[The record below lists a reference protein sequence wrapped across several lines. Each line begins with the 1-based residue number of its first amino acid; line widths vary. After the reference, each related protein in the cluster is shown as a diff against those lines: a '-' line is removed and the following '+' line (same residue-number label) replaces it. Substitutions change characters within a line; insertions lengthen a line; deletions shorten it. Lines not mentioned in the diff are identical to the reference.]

1 MMATPL
7 LVETVRIEP
16 GTPDRLGA
24 VMAVMDGAFGNEF
37 GEAWTRSQLS
47 GILPMAGVF
56 LMLALDSSGDEVVGF
71 SLVRTVA
78 DEAELL
84 LIAVL
89 PSHHRRGIGRMLL
102 DQFLEDARENGLKR
116 VHLEVR
122 DGNPAIAMY
131 RAAGF
136 SPVGRRRNYYH
147 GPDGKRYHAITL
159 AYEL

>member
-1 MMATPL
+1 MATPAL
-7 LVETVRIEP
+7 AENVRIER
-16 GTPDRLGA
+16 GSADRIDA
-24 VMAVMDGAFGNEF
+24 VMTIMDAAFGDAF

-47 GILPMAGVF
+47 GILPMGGVA
-56 LMLALDSSGDEVVGF
+56 MTLATDRDSGAEVGF

-89 PSHHRRGIGRMLL
+89 PQWQRRGVGKLLL
-102 DQFLEDARENGLKR
+102 DDFVNNARSSGISR

-122 DGNPAIAMY
+122 DGNPAVGMY
-131 RAAGF
+131 RTAGF

-147 GPDGKRYHAITL
+147 AVSGKTYDAITL
-159 AYEL
+159 ARDL

>member
-1 MMATPL
+1 MATPAL
-7 LVETVRIEP
+7 IDDIRVGP
-16 GTPDRLGA
+16 GSAEHIDE
-24 VMAVMDGAFGNEF
+24 VMAVMDGAFGDKF

-56 LMLALDSSGDEVVGF
+56 LMVAVERASGSVVGF
-71 SLVRTVA
+71 SLFRTVA
-78 DEAELL
+78 GESELL

-89 PSHHRRGIGRMLL
+89 PDEQRRGVGTLLL
-102 DQFLEDARENGLKR
+102 DDFLERARDDQVAR

-122 DGNPAIAMY
+122 DGNPAVGMY

-147 GPDGKRYHAITL
+147 ATGGKRYDAITL
-159 AYEL
+159 AREL